1 MGRYMRKKFK
11 GIEEVTI
18 MEVSDVDLATKKRKI
33 YDGDVKPSPTLLR
46 FRSISDVV
54 ISDKPE
60 SLVSPASELA
70 RSLVSP
76 ASELAR
82 SLVSPASELAR
93 SLVSPASSL
102 ENYASSEPAV
112 SSTSCLS
119 RNSKSLYL
127 DENCREVMV
136 ASKEN
141 TQMTKMPKNKNSR
154 RRITPENMGKR
165 ENSPPRIMPEKI
177 PTRND
182 IEEFFA
188 ACEKDMFKRFREKY
202 NFDLEK
208 EEPLEGRYEWVQRIG
223 GT

>member
-54 ISDKPE
+54 ISDTPE
-60 SLVSPASELA
+60 SLVSP
-70 RSLVSP
+70 V
-76 ASELAR
+76 
-82 SLVSPASELAR
+82 SELAR

-112 SSTSCLS
+112 SSTSCFS

-182 IEEFFA
+182 IDEFFA